1 MRGGEMGYIKAGMS
15 EERPIIFNY
24 MDFKEYLKAYFEFCK
39 FADPG
44 FSMRTF
50 LGKISHSMASSGI
63 LSAVIA
69 GKRSLSSDFR
79 IKLTKTMNL
88 KEKESRYFQLLVQ
101 FNQSKSMDERNQLFR
116 ELARFRESKA
126 KRVSQGQYGFYS
138 KWYYLV
144 VWCYFGMVR
153 DQRNPNEIARRI
165 WPSLTPGQV
174 EESVRML
181 LQLGLLRRT
190 ANGYEPTE
198 SHVTTDR
205 EVQDLVAN
213 HHHKEFINMSA
224 RMLDEVPPEHRQ
236 YNTLVFSV
244 SKRAFEAVKE
254 RIDAFQEE
262 LREILS
268 HDKHEE
274 LIYALNMQLY
284 PHTRWE
290 TSKPGAG

>member
-1 MRGGEMGYIKAGMS
+1 MA
-15 EERPIIFNY
+15 EEKPNIFHF
-24 MDFKEYLKAYFEFCK
+24 MDFKEYLKSYIEFCK
-39 FADPG
+39 ISDPG

-50 LGKISHSMASSGI
+50 LGKISHSLASSGV

-69 GKRSLSSDFR
+69 GKRSLSADFR
-79 IKLTKTMNL
+79 IKLTKMMNL

-101 FNQSKSMDERNQLFR
+101 FNQSKSMEERNHLFR
-116 ELARFRESKA
+116 ELSRFRESKA
-126 KRVSQGQYGFYS
+126 KRVSQEQYGFYS

-144 VWCYFGMVR
+144 VWCYFRMVR
-153 DQRNPNEIARRI
+153 NQKNPNEIARRI
-165 WPSLTPGQV
+165 SPALTPSQV

-198 SHVTTDR
+198 NHVTTEK
-205 EVQDLVAN
+205 EVQDLVAS
-213 HHHKEFINMSA
+213 HHHKEFINMAA
-224 RMLDEVPPEHRQ
+224 RRLDEVPPEQRQ
-236 YNTLVFSV
+236 YNTLVFSI

-268 HDKHEE
+268 HDKDEE
-274 LIYALNMQLY
+274 LIYALNVQLY
-284 PHTRWE
+284 PHTRWD
-290 TSKPGAG
+290 TSKAES

>member
-1 MRGGEMGYIKAGMS
+1 MAGEK
-15 EERPIIFNY
+15 PNIFHF
-24 MDFKEYLKAYFEFCK
+24 MDFKEFLKAYLDYCK
-39 FADPG
+39 LSDPG

-50 LGKISHSMASSGI
+50 LGKISHSLASSGV

-69 GKRSLSSDFR
+69 GKRSLSADFR
-79 IKLTKTMNL
+79 LKLTKTMNL

-101 FNQSKSMDERNQLFR
+101 FNQSKGMEERNQLFR
-116 ELARFRESKA
+116 ELSRFRESKA
-126 KRVSQGQYGFYS
+126 KQVSQGQYGFYS

-153 DQRNPNEIARRI
+153 NQKNPNEIARRI
-165 WPSLTPGQV
+165 SPALTPSQV

-198 SHVTTDR
+198 NHVTTEK
-205 EVQDLVAN
+205 EVQDLVAS
-213 HHHKEFINMSA
+213 HHHKEFINMAA
-224 RMLDEVPPEHRQ
+224 RRLDEVPPDQRQ
-236 YNTLVFSV
+236 YNTLVFSM
-244 SKRAFEAVKE
+244 SKRAFEVVKE

-268 HDKHEE
+268 HDKDEE
-274 LIYALNMQLY
+274 LIYALNVQLY

-290 TSKPGAG
+290 TSKAAS